1 MTKIKKA
8 IPDKPEYSD
17 MLMFK
22 CPACGETHVVSVG
35 PKSYWNIRWQFN
47 GDYNKPTINPSVL
60 VTVDIPA
67 DVKIEPNIRRC
78 HSFIRDGKIQ
88 FLSDCTHHLAG
99 QTVELPDFPDN
110 ETDDGDNI

>member
-1 MTKIKKA
+1 MKIKKA

-47 GDYNKPTINPSVL
+47 GDYDKPTINPSVL
-60 VTVDIPA
+60 VTMNMING
-67 DVKIEPNIRRC
+67 KELERC

-99 QTVELPDFPDN
+99 QTVELPDFPDEDKN
-110 ETDDGDNI
+110 K